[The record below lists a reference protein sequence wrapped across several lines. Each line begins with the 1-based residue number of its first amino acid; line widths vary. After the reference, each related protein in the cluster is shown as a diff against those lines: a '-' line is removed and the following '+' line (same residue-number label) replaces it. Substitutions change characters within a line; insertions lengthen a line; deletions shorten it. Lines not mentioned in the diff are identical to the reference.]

1 LCKAVDEKFGFGRAQ
16 ADLEGHFVRRKAAI
30 AVANSAKVT
39 SAFR

>member
-1 LCKAVDEKFGFGRAQ
+1 MVKIRLPGDAK
-16 ADLEGHFVRRKAAI
+16 ADLESRLVRRKTAI